1 MLPRSFRLLLAALVV
16 ALATAGSAVA
26 EAPQLNTNATISGS
40 AAVGAQLTAHNGTW
54 LYDNG
59 TSCKDECLM
68 TYQWERCDAG
78 GSKCSSISGAEGRF
92 YTVQAADA
100 GSRLRAMETM
110 SIYDCGAHNTQTGT
124 IECNWTRRSAPSG
137 MSAVV
142 GGTAPANPTAP
153 TTPAAPVVPVAVAP
167 AANAVPTI
175 TGLAMVDQTL
185 RAVRG
190 TWGGT
195 QPMTLALQWQRC
207 DESGANCQ
215 DLGLSGETYKVIAF
229 DIGKTLRVRVN
240 AVNAGGT
247 REAVSAPTA
256 PVSAL
261 KPTRENQ
268 SLNAANVLAPH
279 RLVVQQTSV
288 NPRVLTRRGS
298 VTVGLRVTD
307 TRGFLIEGALVSAVV
322 LPSASFAVPV
332 EATSDAGGVAELT
345 FAPGSKLNF
354 KKLKSVTLVITARRP
369 GDRLTSPRAGV
380 VRVKI
385 SLRPLAARGSR

>member
-1 MLPRSFRLLLAALVV
+1 MPSRSFRLLLAALVV

-26 EAPQLNTNATISGS
+26 EAPQMNSTATITGS
-40 AAVGAQLTAHNGTW
+40 AAVGGQLTAHNGTW

-59 TSCKDECLM
+59 QSCQSECQM
-68 TYQWERCDAG
+68 TYQWERCDAP
-78 GSKCSSISGAEGRF
+78 GSKCSSIAGAEGRF

-100 GSRLRAMETM
+100 GSRLRVMETM
-110 SIYDCGAHNTQTGT
+110 SIYDCGAGDSQTG
-124 IECNWTRRSAPSG
+124 IVECNWTRRSAPSSMTG
-137 MSAVV
+137 VV
-142 GGTAPANPTAP
+142 GGTAPTTPTQ
-153 TTPAAPVVPVAVAP
+153 PAAPVVPAAIAP
-167 AANAVPTI
+167 AATAVPTI

-185 RAVRG
+185 RAARG

-268 SLNAANVLAPH
+268 SLNAANVFAPH
-279 RLVVQQTSV
+279 RLLVRQTSV
-288 NPRVLTRRGS
+288 QPRVVTRRGS
-298 VTVGLRVTD
+298 ITVGLRVTD

-322 LPSASFAVPV
+322 LPNASFAVPV
-332 EATSDAGGVAELT
+332 EATSDEGGVAQLT
-345 FAPGSKLNF
+345 FAPGPKLNF

-380 VRVKI
+380 VRVKV
-385 SLRPLAARGSR
+385 SLRTLAVRRVR

>member
-1 MLPRSFRLLLAALVV
+1 MLSRSFRLLFAALVV
-16 ALATAGSAVA
+16 ALVTAGSAVA
-26 EAPQLNTNATISGS
+26 EAPQLNSNATITGS

-59 TSCKDECLM
+59 TSCGSECVM

-78 GSKCSSISGAEGRF
+78 GSKCSSIAGAEGRF

-110 SIYDCGAHNTQTGT
+110 SIYDCGAHNTQTGQ

-142 GGTAPANPTAP
+142 GGTAPSGPSTP
-153 TTPAAPVVPVAVAP
+153 TTPVAP
-167 AANAVPTI
+167 AAIAPAATAVPTI

-185 RAVRG
+185 RAARG

-215 DLGLSGETYKVIAF
+215 DLGLSGDTYKVIAF

-240 AVNAGGT
+240 AVNAGGS
-247 REAVSAPTA
+247 REAVSAATA

-268 SLNAANVLAPH
+268 SLDAANVLAPH
-279 RLVVQQTSV
+279 RLIVQQTSV
-288 NPRVLTRRGS
+288 QPRVVTRRGS
-298 VTVGLRVTD
+298 VTVELRVTD
-307 TRGFLIEGALVSAVV
+307 TRGFLIEGALVTAVV
-322 LPSASFAVPV
+322 LPSTSFAAPV
-332 EATSDAGGVAELT
+332 EAKSDEGGVAQLT
-345 FAPGSKLNF
+345 FEPGPKLNF
-354 KKLKSVTLVITARRP
+354 KKLKSVTFVITARRP

-380 VRVKI
+380 VRVKVT
-385 SLRPLAARGSR
+385 LRTLAVRGAR